1 MNKKLFVLAGLSLF
15 VLAISLEDTIAQN
28 VNYVNN
34 KVPLKTNP
42 YIELPLGTI
51 KPEGWLKEQLMRQKT
66 GLTGRLDEFYPQV
79 VGERNGWLGGDGD
92 VWERGPYWID
102 GLLPLAYLLDDKE
115 LKAKAQKWIE
125 WSIKSQDPSGYF
137 GPVPPAVE
145 PPKEEGLQR
154 DRARDWWPKMVM
166 LKVMQQYYGATKDK
180 RAIDLL
186 TRYFKYQLAELPKTK
201 IDHWSWWGAQRGGDN
216 LLVVYWLYNITGD
229 KFLLD
234 LAELIHKQ
242 SFDWTGTLQKTS
254 LFEGVFGMHGVNV
267 AQGIKEPLI
276 YYQQQPDQKYYDA
289 VNNGFKNIKLFHGQ
303 PQGLFGADEWL
314 HGNSATQG
322 SELCTAVEMMYSL
335 ENMLQITGDR
345 SFADHI
351 EKIAFNALPTQSTD
365 DYMARQYYQQPNQVM
380 ITRHKRN
387 FLTDY
392 NGTEQVLGIL
402 TGFPCCTA
410 NMHQGWPK
418 FAQNLWYASAD
429 GGVAAMLYAPSS
441 VTLKVANQV
450 PVTITETT
458 NYPFS
463 DQIRFSI
470 KTNKPVAF
478 PFKLRIP
485 TWCKTPEI
493 KVNGQPIALDTASSI
508 ASISRTWKNGDVV
521 ELTLPMTIF
530 RSKWQ
535 ENAVAVERGPL
546 VYALK
551 IEEEWKKVKNK
562 DGYGDFF
569 EVRPLSPWNFGLLH
583 VKDEEIDKRF
593 KVSVKSS
600 IASYP
605 WTVKDAPIE
614 IKVPAKV
621 LDHWKLY
628 QEAAGPLPYS
638 IQGTTRQLPLQE
650 ITLIPYG
657 CTTLRITE
665 FPEVR

>member
-1 MNKKLFVLAGLSLF
+1 MNHMILKIACLSLYF
-15 VLAISLEDTIAQN
+15 LTTVFDQASAQN
-28 VNYVNN
+28 SNYLNN
-34 KVPLKTNP
+34 KAPLKQNP
-42 YIELPLGTI
+42 YIELPLGAI
-51 KPEGWLKEQLMRQKT
+51 KPQGWLKEQLIRQKT
-66 GLTGRLDEFYPQV
+66 GATGQLDELYPIV
-79 VGERNGWLGGDGD
+79 MGERNGWLGGDGD

-102 GLLPLAYLLDDKE
+102 GLLPLAYLLDDKA
-115 LKAKAQKWIE
+115 LKDKAQKWIE
-125 WSIKSQDPSGYF
+125 WSIKNQDPSGYF
-137 GPVPPAVE
+137 GPIPPAVD

-166 LKVMQQYYGATKDK
+166 LKVLQQYYGATKDK
-180 RAIDLL
+180 RVIDLM
-186 TRYFKYQLAELPKTK
+186 TRYFKYQLAQLPTTK
-201 IDHWSWWGAQRGGDN
+201 IDHWSWWGAQRAGDN

-234 LAELIHKQ
+234 LGQLIHKQ
-242 SFDWTGTLQKTS
+242 SFDWTGTLQKTT

-289 VNNGFKNIKLFHGQ
+289 THNGFKNLKLFHGQ
-303 PQGLFGADEWL
+303 PQGLYGADEWL
-314 HGNSATQG
+314 HGKSATQG

-351 EKIAFNALPTQSTD
+351 EKIAFNALPTQTTD
-365 DYMARQYYQQPNQVM
+365 DYMTRQYYQQPNQVM
-380 ITRHKRN
+380 VTRHKRN

-392 NGTEQVLGIL
+392 NGTEQVFGIL
-402 TGFPCCTA
+402 SGFPCCTA

-441 VTLKVANQV
+441 VTLHVADHQS
-450 PVTITETT
+450 VTINETT

-463 DQIRFSI
+463 DQIQFTISTT
-470 KTNKPVAF
+470 KSVGF

-485 TWCKTPEI
+485 GWCQSPSI
-493 KVNGQPIALDTASSI
+493 KVNGQAVRLDTANSV
-508 ASISRTWKNGDVV
+508 ATISRSWKNGDKV
-521 ELTLPMTIF
+521 ELSLPMTIS
-530 RSKWQ
+530 RTKWQ
-535 ENAVAVERGPL
+535 ENAIAVERGPL
-546 VYALK
+546 LYALK
-551 IEEEWKKVKNK
+551 IEEEWKKVKNE
-562 DGYGDFF
+562 DRYG
-569 EVRPLSPWNFGLLH
+569 EYYEIRPLSPWNYGILH
-583 VKDEEIDKRF
+583 VKDEEVAQRF
-593 KVSVKSS
+593 KVAVKPT
-600 IASYP
+600 IAAYP
-605 WTVKDAPIE
+605 WTLKDAPIE
-614 IKVPAKV
+614 IKVPAKT
-621 LDHWKLY
+621 LDHWQLY

-638 IQGTTRQLPLQE
+638 IQGTTRKQPLKE